1 MMANKF
7 YPLKAWLTAIFIT
20 SLVFACWPNIL
31 KYPDTTGPESLEY
44 RTGMFFAILISELI
58 YSAIIFICIDLLFYL
73 LTEEFYLS
81 PIIVKSALFVC
92 FLIGESI
99 SSYFHQPFSWM
110 HPFFL
115 VYTGAAALTF
125 YLFDVYGFKWEY

>member
-7 YPLKAWLTAIFIT
+7 YPLKAWLAAIFIT
-20 SLVFACWPNIL
+20 SFVFACWPSIL
-31 KYPDTTGPESLEY
+31 TYPDATGPESLEY

-73 LTEEFYLS
+73 LTEEFFLS
-81 PIIVKSALFVC
+81 PVIVKSALFAC
-92 FLIGESI
+92 FLIGEYI
-99 SSYFHQPFSWM
+99 SSKFQHQWTWF

-115 VYTGAAALTF
+115 VYAGAAALTF
-125 YLFDVYGFKWEY
+125 YLFDVYDIKWEY